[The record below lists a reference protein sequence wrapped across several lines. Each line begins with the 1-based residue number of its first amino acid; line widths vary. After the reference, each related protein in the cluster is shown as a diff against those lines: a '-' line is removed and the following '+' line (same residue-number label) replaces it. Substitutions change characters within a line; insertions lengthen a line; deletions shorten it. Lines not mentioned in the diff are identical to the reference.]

1 MPRKISPRSTVI
13 LSVRP
18 EIPFVLRDHLSL
30 PLSLLLVLLD
40 PFILINAIHEP
51 THTPNQFP
59 GQRFSQIMLGWQAN
73 LEGFYSHVIKVSIYL
88 VEHLLVPVGVRFQ
101 GFPLPHSHG
110 QQRVQRPRNPTA
122 SHKMSPKC
130 PSKLFK
136 GVDRAFLQAVKPPHR
151 HRPQARWEQLAHQ
164 GFALGVHSHS
174 LVKVAHMLHRI
185 HSSIVHGESWLSKT
199 LKKLSSFDSTRKQ

>member
-101 GFPLPHSHG
+101 GFLLPHSHG

-136 GVDRAFLQAVKPPHR
+136 GVDEPSFRLSNHLIAIGPKLDGNNLHIRA
-151 HRPQARWEQLAHQ
+151 
-164 GFALGVHSHS
+164 S
-174 LVKVAHMLHRI
+174 LLECTAIL
-185 HSSIVHGESWLSKT
+185 
-199 LKKLSSFDSTRKQ
+199 